1 MKHALDKR
9 FGWPVFNLSGAP
21 AGWRLHAS
29 HATARYLVATAHQV
43 PGQGGFVADP
53 ACPIGV
59 PVTYTL
65 STPAS
70 PVVSSVTLTRHAA
83 TSTVLSSRTGAG
95 SVEVARL
102 DDDSHEWEID
112 DAFTLTAAR
121 TWRIPGHRPA
131 EGVRHLEI
139 STQDVDAL
147 AVVLRAGPFY
157 VLHNPVVCG
166 VVGCDVAPVLLAHP
180 RSVRTY
186 VTGHRPRRRR
196 RAEISFTHQVPA
208 GATGIDPMQWGQV
221 GAAGWRA
228 GSSGT
233 LAQGYHVVTGVPL

>member
-9 FGWPVFNLSGAP
+9 FGWPVFNLTGAP

-29 HATARYLVATAHQV
+29 HATGRYLVATAHQV

-70 PVVSSVTLTRHAA
+70 SGSSVTLTRHAA

-102 DDDSHEWEID
+102 DDDSHDWEVD
-112 DAFTLTAAR
+112 DDFTLTAAR
-121 TWRIPGHRPA
+121 TWHTPGHRPT

-139 STQDVDAL
+139 TTQDSAAL
-147 AVVLRAGPFY
+147 AVVLRSGPFY
-157 VLHNPVVCG
+157 VLHNPLACG

-180 RSVRTY
+180 RSIRTQ
-186 VTGHRPRRRR
+186 VTGHRPRRHR
-196 RAEISFTHQVPA
+196 RAEISFTHQVSA
-208 GATGIDPMQWGQV
+208 GATGVDPLQWGQL

-228 GSSGT
+228 GSSTT
-233 LAQGYHVVTGVPL
+233 LAQVYHGLTGVPL